1 MTTQY
6 EKLKTS
12 LKKKAGR
19 PALSP
24 EEKAR
29 RKEIQKQETRV
40 RQEARRRAYLVLQH
54 KYEDEFAQ
62 IFKEEY
68 INLVSQASKT
78 SK

>member
-6 EKLKTS
+6 EKLRSS

-29 RKEIQKQETRV
+29 RKELQKQETRV

-54 KYEDEFAQ
+54 KYEEEFAQ

-68 INLVSQASKT
+68 INLAGEAKT
-78 SK
+78 KK